1 MGLVVA
7 NGYGR
12 DPTDCCDRGATVH
25 LRFTSEGRPT
35 QYATHSVS
43 LSLYPSLP
51 PSLPP
56 SASISEW
63 FSSRNTLLRRQLKK
77 SERSK
82 QFSLMPSLRPLV
94 RSPPTKIAF
103 AFFPSLSANQQRAS
117 SKFPEQAS
125 FPPLPSAARLRR
137 WGSRSRDPVWAL
149 PSSQLRVGRP
159 PGAGFGRPSP
169 SSSQVWVL
177 VAPLALGLGNVS
189 TCVAKKGRGEM
200 ATDCRCLSSPRLAWS
215 REHHRISIPSAQK
228 SSQRS
233 CANCKC
239 PTKSKSRN
247 AMTGWRYVGR
257 EGEGGLLGNHGP
269 TATAAS

>member
-12 DPTDCCDRGATVH
+12 DPNDCCDRGATVH

-43 LSLYPSLP
+43 LSLYLSIP
-51 PSLPP
+51 PSG
-56 SASISEW
+56 SISEW

-94 RSPPTKIAF
+94 RSSALRLRRLPLPSSHRCQPT
-103 AFFPSLSANQQRAS
+103 SRELRAS
-117 SKFPEQAS
+117 SPCNQAS
-125 FPPLPSAARLRR
+125 RRRHLLWR

-159 PGAGFGRPSP
+159 PARRGFSGARRRLPLRFGSWLRRRS
-169 SSSQVWVL
+169 
-177 VAPLALGLGNVS
+177 
-189 TCVAKKGRGEM
+189 
-200 ATDCRCLSSPRLAWS
+200 LSA
-215 REHHRISIPSAQK
+215 
-228 SSQRS
+228 
-233 CANCKC
+233 
-239 PTKSKSRN
+239 
-247 AMTGWRYVGR
+247 
-257 EGEGGLLGNHGP
+257 
-269 TATAAS
+269 